1 MAGSWGEG
9 EREAGTFP
17 DGATLQAGPCAW
29 VLLDEDP
36 VRRLGAAL
44 AWAQHHAIDELHL
57 IVDDADAAAVLAR
70 RASAFASAPTVW
82 QTRGRDLAPAS
93 AAPPAEVV
101 PPPAAAEPFA
111 AQLADAGL
119 EVVVEGG
126 EVRGEVLGLE
136 VARVVT
142 GDGGARLEAGVGRFD
157 REAFGMLHGDLGDAE
172 SLTRVA
178 DVVRTHRRADVDPHP
193 LNRLA
198 PERWLR
204 AVVLA
209 EPAAVGAAELAPV
222 EPAVARPNLTLRVPA
237 SAAGVDADGAPVV
250 VACSTGVDLDL
261 VPSGAD
267 DRLAHSPDAR
277 LLLALPERDVL
288 PVTRAVAGSLRTPA
302 EIVEVSD
309 DWRLGLSAC

>member
-1 MAGSWGEG
+1 VAGSWGEG
-9 EREAGTFP
+9 GREAGTFP

-29 VLLDEDP
+29 VLLDADP

-44 AWAQHHAIDELHL
+44 AWAQHHAVEELHL
-57 IVDDADAAAVLAR
+57 IVDDADVASVLAR
-70 RASAFASAPTVW
+70 RASAFTSAPTVW
-82 QTRGRDLAPAS
+82 RTRDRDLAIAS

-101 PPPAAAEPFA
+101 PPPAAAEPFT

-119 EVVVEGG
+119 DVVVEGG
-126 EVRGEVLGLE
+126 EVMGEVLGLE
-136 VARVVT
+136 VARVVA

-157 REAFGMLHGDLGDAE
+157 REAFGMLHGDLGDVE
-172 SLTRVA
+172 SLARVA
-178 DVVRTHRRADVDPHP
+178 EVVRAHRRADVDPHP
-193 LNRLA
+193 LNRLS

-204 AVVLA
+204 AMVLA

-222 EPAVARPNLTLRVPA
+222 EPALTRPNLTVRVPA

-267 DRLAHSPDAR
+267 DRLAHSPEAR
-277 LLLALPERDVL
+277 LVLALPQRDVL
-288 PVTRAVAGSLRTPA
+288 PVTRAVAGSLRAPA
-302 EIVEVSD
+302 EIVELSD